1 MIPTFNHQLINTNL
15 TYSGISSP
23 CNDGDG
29 FFLAFV
35 TLAEF
40 KNVVFMALIK
50 TRSRPGFFIVC
61 RMRRR
66 WRSGM
71 SPGDAAL
78 DLLRRAAQHKTANI
92 TK

>member
-1 MIPTFNHQLINTNL
+1 LYIIPTLNHQLINTNL

-50 TRSRPGFFIVC
+50 TRSRPGFLSSVVC
-61 RMRRR
+61 AGAGAAACRRETPPLTFCAGR
-66 WRSGM
+66 RSIK
-71 SPGDAAL
+71 
-78 DLLRRAAQHKTANI
+78 RQT
-92 TK
+92 

>member
-1 MIPTFNHQLINTNL
+1 TFNHQFINTNL

-40 KNVVFMALIK
+40 KNVVFMALLK
-50 TRSRPGFFIVC
+50 RDPGPVFYRLSYAQALAQRHVAG
-61 RMRRR
+61 RRR
-66 WRSGM
+66 
-71 SPGDAAL
+71 P
-78 DLLRRAAQHKTANI
+78 
-92 TK
+92 